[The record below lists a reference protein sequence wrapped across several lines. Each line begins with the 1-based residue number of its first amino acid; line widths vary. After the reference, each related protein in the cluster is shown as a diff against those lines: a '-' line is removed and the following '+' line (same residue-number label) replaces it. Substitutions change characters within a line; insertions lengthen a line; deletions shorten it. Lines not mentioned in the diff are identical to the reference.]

1 MQSNAILSGE
11 GETPPVNTNEKFT
24 DVNVLI
30 RVDGILEYV
39 ACIATVDT
47 LMLDPTYD
55 PVFSKWYNETVDWKE
70 EHDSTIVKKS
80 TNRNLY
86 QKWDD
91 YIG

>member
-1 MQSNAILSGE
+1 
-11 GETPPVNTNEKFT
+11 
-24 DVNVLI
+24 
-30 RVDGILEYV
+30 
-39 ACIATVDT
+39 
-47 LMLDPTYD
+47 MLDPTYD